1 MSSGQAARASGWRSR
16 AVVLL
21 AALVTAGVTA
31 RLGVWQMDRAQQK
44 RTLQQAVDTRR
55 SMPALATHALARD
68 AQAVQEQLHRRVE
81 LQGRWQPQATVFLEN
96 RQMQGR
102 PGFFVVTPLL
112 LDDGTAV
119 LVQRGWLARDPTDR
133 TRVSSP
139 ALAEG
144 MAQLS
149 GRIAPPPSRLYEFD
163 GAASGPIR
171 QNLDLVSFG
180 REFRLELR
188 PLSVLQIAPQKAPE
202 SAPQVSAEDGLLRDW
217 PAPAAD
223 VHKHH
228 GYAAQWFGLSALT
241 IVLYAWF
248 QLLRPRLR
256 RPR

>member
-1 MSSGQAARASGWRSR
+1 MTAIQPGRMAGWRSR
-16 AVVLL
+16 LVVLL
-21 AALVTAGVTA
+21 AALVTAAVTA
-31 RLGVWQMDRAQQK
+31 RLGVWQMDRAAQK
-44 RTLQQAVDTRR
+44 KALQQSVDARR
-55 SMPALATHALARD
+55 TMPAVSGAELARD
-68 AQAVQEQLHRRVE
+68 AAAVPGQVHRQVE
-81 LQGRWQPQATVFLEN
+81 LQGRWHPEATVFLEN

-102 PGFFVVTPLL
+102 PGFFVVTPLV

-119 LVQRGWLARDPTDR
+119 MVQRGWLPRDPLDR
-133 TRVSSP
+133 TRVSAP

-144 MAQLS
+144 RVQVS

-171 QNLDLVSFG
+171 QNLDVVTFA

-188 PLSVLQIAPQKAPE
+188 PLSVLQTAPQT
-202 SAPQVSAEDGLLRDW
+202 APQTPADDSLLRDW

-228 GYAAQWFGLSALT
+228 GYAAQWFALSALT
-241 IVLYAWF
+241 IALYAWF

-256 RPR
+256 RSR